1 MKQDVFNPWNR
12 NAKSSPPVNPAHRKV
27 KPVVV
32 TESWWL
38 DKNRAAFAAEIRKR
52 WPEASP
58 KVQMPMQRSPRGRN
72 ARN

>member
-1 MKQDVFNPWNR
+1 MKQDVFNQWNR
-12 NAKSSPPVNPAHRKV
+12 NAKSTPPVHPGHRKV

-38 DKNRAAFAAEIRKR
+38 FLDRVAFAEEIRKR

-58 KVQMPMQRSPRGRN
+58 KVTMPMQRSPRGRN